1 MCVCSS
7 SFVLAHA
14 ILDSLALL
22 ASLRPRSS
30 AEDAPSL
37 VPPPAI
43 LHKLHRS
50 LATEATPGWHGTLPP
65 ARSTALRDDATVK
78 VRPGAVTAPT
88 AATSAAGGS
97 QPAAPSAANTFG
109 AYGYSYG
116 RAQPAAAYTP
126 YKPGQAPAYY
136 QSYGFYG
143 QQAYGTAAAAAVAA
157 AAAAGAAT
165 GQTPYGSGAAT
176 AQQAYTPYGGYYSQY
191 QPAGSY
197 STFFSQTQQQQTGS
211 TSGSATPVAVANTAV
226 GGRVTATTTTAQQ
239 QQR

>member
-1 MCVCSS
+1 MCSS
-7 SFVLAHA
+7 YVPAHA

-30 AEDAPSL
+30 AEDAPLL
-37 VPPPAI
+37 VPPPAV

-50 LATEATPGWHGTLPP
+50 LATGATPGWHGTLP
-65 ARSTALRDDATVK
+65 ATRSTALRDDATVK
-78 VRPGAVTAPT
+78 VRPGAVAAATPAAAGAAPT
-88 AATSAAGGS
+88 
-97 QPAAPSAANTFG
+97 PSAANTFG

-116 RAQPAAAYTP
+116 QAGLRGQGAAAYTP

-143 QQAYGTAAAAAVAA
+143 QQAYGSAAAV

-165 GQTPYGSGAAT
+165 GQTPYGGVGGGG
-176 AQQAYTPYGGYYSQY
+176 QQGYTPYGGYYGQY

-197 STFFSQTQQQQTGS
+197 SSFFSQTG
-211 TSGSATPVAVANTAV
+211 SGSGTPVGPAVANTAV
-226 GGRVTATTTTAQQ
+226 GRAAAAAQQ
-239 QQR
+239 QIK

>member
-30 AEDAPSL
+30 ADDVPSL
-37 VPPPAI
+37 VPPPAV

-50 LATEATPGWHGTLPP
+50 LATEATPGWYGTLPP

-78 VRPGAVTAPT
+78 VRPGAATAST

-126 YKPGQAPAYY
+126 YKPGQAPPAG
-136 QSYGFYG
+136 SRATDEAGARTISRFMNDETLAKVEKLG
-143 QQAYGTAAAAAVAA
+143 QLAAEAGLTLPEMALAWVLRQPGVSSAIVGASRPEQVDDNVAA
-157 AAAAGAAT
+157 ADIVLDDDLVARMDAILE
-165 GQTPYGSGAAT
+165 
-176 AQQAYTPYGGYYSQY
+176 
-191 QPAGSY
+191 
-197 STFFSQTQQQQTGS
+197 
-211 TSGSATPVAVANTAV
+211 PVVL
-226 GGRVTATTTTAQQ
+226 R
-239 QQR
+239 